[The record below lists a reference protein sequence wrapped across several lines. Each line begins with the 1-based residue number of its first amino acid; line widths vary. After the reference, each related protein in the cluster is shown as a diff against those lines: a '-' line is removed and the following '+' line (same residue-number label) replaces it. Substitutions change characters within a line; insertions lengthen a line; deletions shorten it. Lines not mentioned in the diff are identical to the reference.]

1 MELTQS
7 QLESIRDQIPEPYNT
22 PQRFGEFI
30 RQKVQPHN
38 TLCTVVKAEIDKLL
52 APLIRRCENRFFCR
66 IDDSHQLKT
75 PESIIDKIFRPFKKG
90 PKAGEPIPSQYD
102 LKNFDKTMT
111 DLARFR
117 IVCNFLSD
125 VKIVEE
131 AICKSEKLNQ
141 KFNIKHEST
150 IDQRPKLRKSG
161 ERSVKFVLEYKN
173 QPGLFL
179 EIQVMTQL
187 QEAWDKKDHFL
198 VYETRRRD
206 PESDEENFS
215 DFLDAK
221 MHAMAELL
229 YVADNYFEDL
239 RSSREELGKN
249 KGGQ

>member
-1 MELTQS
+1 M
-7 QLESIRDQIPEPYNT
+7 N
-22 PQRFGEFI
+22 
-30 RQKVQPHN
+30 
-38 TLCTVVKAEIDKLL
+38 
-52 APLIRRCENRFFCR
+52 
-66 IDDSHQLKT
+66 
-75 PESIIDKIFRPFKKG
+75 
-90 PKAGEPIPSQYD
+90 
-102 LKNFDKTMT
+102 
-111 DLARFR
+111 
-117 IVCNFLSD
+117 D

-131 AICKSEKLNQ
+131 AICQSEKLNQ

-161 ERSVKFVLEYKN
+161 ENGQVKFVLEYKN

-221 MHAMAELL
+221 MNAMSELL

-249 KGGQ
+249 KGGR